1 VRRGFENGDG
11 LFWEIQLQSLTGS
24 SLIFA
29 NSVFSAGFNSKFTT
43 FNEVS
48 LMTIRAHGEDLL
60 NKPLSLTAHPLQTQI
75 INSSIHA
82 TTFRRRL
89 HTSHGLLLAAAAA
102 NSYNPLETP
111 PSIDSATFIIN
122 AMPGSL
128 DPLFDVL
135 HGEGLILSKFASK
148 LQLPLQLRRKILTT
162 KM

>member
-1 VRRGFENGDG
+1 MACCLLATSLDG
-11 LFWEIQLQSLTGS
+11 LW
-24 SLIFA
+24 
-29 NSVFSAGFNSKFTT
+29 
-43 FNEVS
+43 
-48 LMTIRAHGEDLL
+48 
-60 NKPLSLTAHPLQTQI
+60 
-75 INSSIHA
+75 
-82 TTFRRRL
+82 
-89 HTSHGLLLAAAAA
+89 LAAAAA

-162 KM
+162 QNVIELFLPFYKISSLIMFYCSLLDSKKLFCYSDENLMI

>member
-1 VRRGFENGDG
+1 MACCLLATSLDG
-11 LFWEIQLQSLTGS
+11 LW
-24 SLIFA
+24 
-29 NSVFSAGFNSKFTT
+29 
-43 FNEVS
+43 
-48 LMTIRAHGEDLL
+48 
-60 NKPLSLTAHPLQTQI
+60 
-75 INSSIHA
+75 
-82 TTFRRRL
+82 
-89 HTSHGLLLAAAAA
+89 LAAAAA

-162 KM
+162 KNVIELFCLFTKFHPSLCSTVVYWIARSYFVTPMKT

>member
-29 NSVFSAGFNSKFTT
+29 NSVFSTGFNSKFTT

-89 HTSHGLLLAAAAA
+89 HTSHGLLLTCHEPWWLVVCCRYCQFLQPFG
-102 NSYNPLETP
+102 NTP
-111 PSIDSATFIIN
+111 IYRF
-122 AMPGSL
+122 GH
-128 DPLFDVL
+128 VY
-135 HGEGLILSKFASK
+135 K
-148 LQLPLQLRRKILTT
+148 
-162 KM
+162 

>member
-1 VRRGFENGDG
+1 MG
-11 LFWEIQLQSLTGS
+11 T
-24 SLIFA
+24 
-29 NSVFSAGFNSKFTT
+29 GFNSKFTT

-75 INSSIHA
+75 INSSIHMA
-82 TTFRRRL
+82 CCL
-89 HTSHGLLLAAAAA
+89 LAISLDGLWLAAAAA